1 METEELKGKDEN
13 EEFEIEIPDEEET
26 VDAEEIGEKNLA
38 EQLVEEHGE
47 FDPKADLEGYL
58 LPSVD
63 LLKEYGSGGVS
74 VNKEEL
80 ESNKDRII
88 ETLSNYKID
97 IAKIKATVGPTVPLY
112 EICACTAG
120 VRRFQKLKTL
130 EDDIALSLGALGIR
144 IIAPIRGQGTIGIAV
159 PNSSGDM
166 VSMRSLIASEKFQ
179 NHDGQLSV
187 VMGKTIT
194 NEDLCF

>member
-1 METEELKGKDEN
+1 M
-13 EEFEIEIPDEEET
+13 
-26 VDAEEIGEKNLA
+26 
-38 EQLVEEHGE
+38 VEEHGE

-97 IAKIKATVGPTVPLY
+97 IAKIKATVGPTVTLY
-112 EICACTAG
+112 EIVPAPEFE
-120 VRRFQKLKTL
+120 FQKLK
-130 EDDIALSLGALGIR
+130 I
-144 IIAPIRGQGTIGIAV
+144 
-159 PNSSGDM
+159 
-166 VSMRSLIASEKFQ
+166 
-179 NHDGQLSV
+179 
-187 VMGKTIT
+187 
-194 NEDLCF
+194 

>member
-1 METEELKGKDEN
+1 MISETVNFGEAEETTDKNNENTTAEIIDETEELKGKDEN

-58 LPSVD
+58 LPLD
-63 LLKEYGSGGVS
+63 LLEEYGSGGVS

-80 ESNKDRII
+80 RNKDRII

-97 IAKIKATVGPTVPLY
+97 IAKNKSNCWSHGY
-112 EICACTAG
+112 
-120 VRRFQKLKTL
+120 
-130 EDDIALSLGALGIR
+130 
-144 IIAPIRGQGTIGIAV
+144 TI
-159 PNSSGDM
+159 
-166 VSMRSLIASEKFQ
+166 
-179 NHDGQLSV
+179 
-187 VMGKTIT
+187 
-194 NEDLCF
+194 